1 MKLKSFAL
9 SLMVASSQLLL
20 GVYQTQLKA
29 GECYLTVTK
38 YPLDAF
44 CKDNCTDG
52 SGSCFSSYQKSIV
65 IMSKLR
71 VACII
76 NRADL
81 STVSP
86 GKKRLLE
93 QNGNAVQ
100 KSIQRALY
108 CVSLL
113 LQEPV

>member
-1 MKLKSFAL
+1 MLFVKIIV
-9 SLMVASSQLLL
+9 LM
-20 GVYQTQLKA
+20 GVGAVFRAIK
-29 GECYLTVTK
+29 
-38 YPLDAF
+38 
-44 CKDNCTDG
+44 
-52 SGSCFSSYQKSIV
+52 KSIV

-71 VACII
+71 VACLT